1 MRTID
6 PAVTAVKDLH
16 QYIVGGVAPRPIA
29 WVSTIDP
36 DGVRNLAPY
45 SFFNAFS
52 SNPPILVFSSN
63 RRVKDNT
70 TKDTLSNVQATKE
83 VVINVVPHRLV
94 RQMALTSVNFPKDV
108 DEFEM
113 AGLTPIPS
121 DIVKPYRIKE
131 SPIQFE
137 CVVKEIFTLGEHG
150 GAGHLIVC
158 QVVRIHIDEN
168 VLEGDRIDP
177 DKLDLMGRLGRA
189 YYARASGSVIST
201 IVQEEPLPVVGYPG
215 LPASWKT
222 SKLLSANHIAQLAG
236 MKQLPALTEVQAW
249 AEKPEIQHLLLHE
262 NAVAALTQEAIRL
275 LDEKDD
281 RDTAGKCLLLADQ
294 LTHSNS

>member
-1 MRTID
+1 MRIID
-6 PAVTAVKDLH
+6 PATTAIKDLH

-29 WVSTIDP
+29 WVSTVDP

-113 AGLTPIPS
+113 AGLTPVPS
-121 DIVKPYRIKE
+121 DLVKPYRIQE

-137 CVVKEIFTLGEHG
+137 CVVNEIFTLGEHG

-168 VLEGDRIDP
+168 ILDGDRIDP

-201 IVQEEPLPVVGYPG
+201 IVQEEPLPVVGYPN
-215 LPASWKT
+215 LPESWKQSSQLT
-222 SKLLSANHIAQLAG
+222 ANHIAQLAG
-236 MKQLPALTEVQAW
+236 MKRLPSVEEVQALK
-249 AEKPEIQHLLLHE
+249 ENVDIQQMIKKDQAAQALI
-262 NAVAALTQEAIRL
+262 NAAKKL
-275 LDEKDD
+275 LDDKDD
-281 RDTAGKCLLLADQ
+281 REQAARLLFLAEEF
-294 LTHSNS
+294 SAI